1 MGAKDSYASMKYY
14 CIDNGDILGIELN
27 LEENVSTAIE
37 MKKR

>member
-1 MGAKDSYASMKYY
+1 MKYY

-27 LEENVSTAIE
+27 LEEMLQLLIE